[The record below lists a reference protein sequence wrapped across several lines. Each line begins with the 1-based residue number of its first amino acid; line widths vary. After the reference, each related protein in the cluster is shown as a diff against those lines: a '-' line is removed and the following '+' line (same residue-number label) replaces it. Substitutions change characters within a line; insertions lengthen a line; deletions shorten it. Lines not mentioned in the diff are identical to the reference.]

1 MTFMQYPTT
10 AKEKRM
16 NTTLTNDID
25 TLGSLLKEIAD
36 LEARAKKIKDAIK
49 DEASLTGQKVWE
61 GEAFTVNYV
70 ESNVSTVDWK
80 ALAKD
85 LAIPAELIA
94 KHTKTAARYTVKCE
108 AK

>member
-1 MTFMQYPTT
+1 
-10 AKEKRM
+10 M

-49 DEASLTGQKVWE
+49 DDASLTGQKVWE
-61 GEAFTVNYV
+61 GEEFTVNYV

-80 ALAKD
+80 ALAKE
-85 LAIPAELIA
+85 LSIPAELIA

-108 AK
+108 SK

>member
-1 MTFMQYPTT
+1 
-10 AKEKRM
+10 M
-16 NTTLTNDID
+16 NTTLTNDVD

-49 DEASLTGQKVWE
+49 DEASLTGQKVWD
-61 GEAFTVNYV
+61 GEQFQVLYV

-80 ALAKD
+80 AISKE
-85 LAIPAELIA
+85 LAIPAKLIA
-94 KHTKTAARYTVKCE
+94 KHTKTSARYTVKCE

>member
-1 MTFMQYPTT
+1 MQYPTT
-10 AKEKRM
+10 AKEQRM
-16 NTTLTNDID
+16 TTATKDID

-49 DEASLTGQKVWE
+49 DEASLTGQKIWE
-61 GEAFTVNYV
+61 GEEFTVNYV

-80 ALAKD
+80 ALAKE